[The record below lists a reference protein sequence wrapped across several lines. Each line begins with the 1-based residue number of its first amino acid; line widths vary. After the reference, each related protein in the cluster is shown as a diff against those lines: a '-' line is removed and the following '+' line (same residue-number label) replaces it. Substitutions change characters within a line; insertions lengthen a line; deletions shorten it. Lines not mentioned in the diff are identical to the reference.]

1 MQLLLLLLLTISYF
15 KVISSRISGAF
26 NIAIIG
32 ELDNLIHTLRVEGDE
47 MNTLNVSD
55 AEKFQ
60 STPSVWRVTAKVY
73 KQNINQFLFLSI
85 KNKILTFV
93 EKTNVNIYSC
103 IL

>member
-1 MQLLLLLLLTISYF
+1 MPDLNAPGAVKFQSTPSVWRVTCANIC
-15 KVISSRISGAF
+15 KGCCKSR
-26 NIAIIG
+26 
-32 ELDNLIHTLRVEGDE
+32 
-47 MNTLNVSD
+47 
-55 AEKFQ
+55 FQ